1 MASLKYEIPLLDRNT
16 RFALWQIKMQAVLAQ
31 MDLED
36 ALLGI
41 DKMPSTLTDE
51 EKKRKDR
58 KALTQLHLHLSNEIL
73 QDVMKEK
80 TVAALWKR
88 LEQICMSKTLTSKLH
103 MKQRLYAHRLEE
115 GASVHEHLT
124 VFKEILS
131 NLEAMEVQYDKE
143 DLGLILLCSLP
154 PSYSTFR
161 DTILYSRESLTVDE
175 VYDSLTSYDK
185 MKHLVVKPDSQ
196 ERVSLFVGDKI
207 GILMMI
213 VVGHRKEII
222 VVNLRVDRSLQ
233 IEGKQPENSGEADV
247 VEDYSDGELL
257 VASVNDSKIAGVGTI
272 KVKMF
277 DGVVRTLSDVRYVP
291 ELKRNL
297 ISLSTLDSKGYRYT
311 AESGVLKISKGS
323 LVVMKGQRKT
333 AKLYVLQGST
343 VTGDA
348 AVTSSSLSDDD
359 ITKLWHMRLGHM
371 SENGMVELSKRGLL
385 DGQGICKLNFCE
397 HCVFGKQKRVRF
409 TRGIHNTKETLEY
422 IHSDLWGPSRV
433 PSRGGANYMLTFID
447 DFSRKVWAFFLK
459 QKSDVFSAF
468 KLCKSEGIVRHLTV
482 RHTPQQNGVAERM
495 NRTIMEKVRCM
506 LSNANLPKSFWA
518 EAAST
523 ACFLI
528 NRSPSVAIEKRL
540 HKRTKREIKP
550 PKKYAEADLVAYALN
565 VAEDIDAN
573 QEPSNYSEAISCEDS
588 EKWMFAMQ
596 EEMES
601 LHKKQTWDLV
611 KLPKGKK
618 TVRCKWVFKKKE
630 GTPGVEE
637 PKYKAR
643 LVAKGYSQV
652 PGVDFTDVFS
662 QL

>member
-80 TVAALWKR
+80 TAAALWKR

-185 MKHLVVKPDSQ
+185 MKHLVVKPNSQGEGLIVRGRQDRNVDDDRGRTQ
-196 ERVSLFVGDKI
+196 ERNPRGKSKGRSKSSNRGKTCNFCKKKGHIKSECYKLQNKI
-207 GILMMI
+207 K
-213 VVGHRKEII
+213 REAANQK
-222 VVNLRVDRSLQ
+222 
-233 IEGKQPENSGEADV
+233 GKQLENSGEADV

-257 VASVNDSKIAGVGTI
+257 VASVNDSKVSEEWILDSGCTFHMSPNRDWFTTYETVSEGVVLMGNNASCKIAGVGTI

-277 DGVVRTLSDVRYVP
+277 DGVERTLSDVRHVP

-323 LVVMKGQRKT
+323 LVVMKGQRKI
-333 AKLYVLQGST
+333 AKLYVL
-343 VTGDA
+343 
-348 AVTSSSLSDDD
+348 
-359 ITKLWHMRLGHM
+359 
-371 SENGMVELSKRGLL
+371 
-385 DGQGICKLNFCE
+385 
-397 HCVFGKQKRVRF
+397 
-409 TRGIHNTKETLEY
+409 
-422 IHSDLWGPSRV
+422 
-433 PSRGGANYMLTFID
+433 
-447 DFSRKVWAFFLK
+447 
-459 QKSDVFSAF
+459 
-468 KLCKSEGIVRHLTV
+468 
-482 RHTPQQNGVAERM
+482 
-495 NRTIMEKVRCM
+495 
-506 LSNANLPKSFWA
+506 
-518 EAAST
+518 
-523 ACFLI
+523 
-528 NRSPSVAIEKRL
+528 
-540 HKRTKREIKP
+540 
-550 PKKYAEADLVAYALN
+550 
-565 VAEDIDAN
+565 
-573 QEPSNYSEAISCEDS
+573 
-588 EKWMFAMQ
+588 
-596 EEMES
+596 
-601 LHKKQTWDLV
+601 
-611 KLPKGKK
+611 
-618 TVRCKWVFKKKE
+618 
-630 GTPGVEE
+630 
-637 PKYKAR
+637 
-643 LVAKGYSQV
+643 
-652 PGVDFTDVFS
+652 
-662 QL
+662 